1 MDRNP
6 NFSLPPRDDRDGRP
20 NRLLILVVAGIIA
33 AALAGG
39 LFIQAG
45 HERRALGSASSG
57 LSGKKLEELA
67 LKLED
72 QKLPGAAARTWTEY
86 LGSSRPNS
94 DEAARIWFR
103 IGKLYQEGSD
113 CERALEA
120 YYRSEAIAK
129 IDELDPEISKRTAEC
144 LEALGKFAAL
154 NYELES
160 RTAVTKNDSTGGKD
174 VLAEVGTWKI
184 TRADLDMVI
193 EAEIDAQLSQLAGGL
208 TPEERQKQKAQLL
221 ENVLKQ
227 GERDK
232 WLQRFIAEEMLYRR
246 AREEKLADDPEF
258 RALTRNLE
266 RKILAQK
273 LLDGEFA
280 KRISI
285 TPDDLKMYY
294 EGHKDEFKKDG
305 KVQPLDQVRNDVYG
319 AVRMQKEMEIQ
330 QQILGELKDRYNVV
344 IHSSKLGGK

>member
-6 NFSLPPRDDRDGRP
+6 NFSLPPREDRDGRP
-20 NRLLILVVAGIIA
+20 NRLVLVLIAAVVAMTLAIA
-33 AALAGG
+33 LFFGTGGERKGRAGG
-39 LFIQAG
+39 
-45 HERRALGSASSG
+45 SSG

-86 LGSSRPNS
+86 LESSRSNG

-113 CERALEA
+113 YERALEA

-129 IDELDPEISKRTAEC
+129 IDELEPEISKRTAEC

-154 NYELES
+154 NYELEE
-160 RTAVTKNDSTGGKD
+160 RTAVAKSDSSGGKD

-184 TRADLDMVI
+184 TRADLDMMI
-193 EAEIDAQLSQLAGGL
+193 ETEIDAQLSQLAGGL

-227 GERDK
+227 GERGK

-258 RALTRNLE
+258 KALTRILE
-266 RKILAQK
+266 RKILAQR
-273 LLDGEFA
+273 LLEREFA

-294 EGHKDEFKKDG
+294 EGHKDDFKKDG
-305 KVQPLDQVRNDVYG
+305 KVQPLDQARDDVNG
-319 AVRMQKEMEIQ
+319 AVRMQKELEIQ

-344 IHSSKLGGK
+344 IHSSKLGGE